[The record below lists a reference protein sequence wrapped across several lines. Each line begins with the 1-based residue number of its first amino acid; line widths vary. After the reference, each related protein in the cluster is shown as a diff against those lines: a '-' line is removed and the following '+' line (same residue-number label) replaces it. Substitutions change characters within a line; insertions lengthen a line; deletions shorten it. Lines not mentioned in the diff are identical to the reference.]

1 MTTKMHSADYLNRL
15 LLRYSG
21 TFDIYQPYTI
31 LEREYPAYGYFF
43 SHVEKYVLVRAANM
57 WSADSY
63 EHILF
68 STREEL
74 TMADLEE
81 YGRAVRE
88 YIEPKLVLKGEKL
101 PDPNHM
107 YSYIT
112 IAVAADR
119 ALSPEVRKAVKKF
132 RFEKSYMHSIRGYS
146 QARIAVA
153 SMEDESVTLNRAGRT
168 LKKLYG
174 SVFEEVRNG
183 KPGYREALKE
193 QGIESFK
200 QQVPD

>member
-1 MTTKMHSADYLNRL
+1 MNSADYLDRL

-31 LEREYPAYGYFF
+31 LGREYPAYGYFF
-43 SHVEKYVLVRAANM
+43 SHMEKYVLVRKANM

-68 STREEL
+68 VNTEDL
-74 TMADLEE
+74 TTKDLEE
-81 YGRAVRE
+81 YRHAVAE

-112 IAVAADR
+112 IAAVTEK
-119 ALSPEVRKAVKKF
+119 ALSPEIKRAVRKFK
-132 RFEKSYMHSIRGYS
+132 FEKSYMHSIRGYS

-153 SMEDESVTLNRAGRT
+153 SMEDENICLNAAGRT
-168 LKKLYG
+168 LKKLYR
-174 SVFEEVRNG
+174 SVFEEVKAG
-183 KPGYREALKE
+183 KPGYSEALKK
-193 QGIESFK
+193 QGIESFR
-200 QQVPD
+200 QQISG

>member
-1 MTTKMHSADYLNRL
+1 MHSADYLNRL

-81 YGRAVRE
+81 YGRAVKE

-101 PDPNHM
+101 P
-107 YSYIT
+107 
-112 IAVAADR
+112 
-119 ALSPEVRKAVKKF
+119 
-132 RFEKSYMHSIRGYS
+132 
-146 QARIAVA
+146 
-153 SMEDESVTLNRAGRT
+153 ESDFFVVWILPTVSHWYEILMTNI
-168 LKKLYG
+168 K
-174 SVFEEVRNG
+174 
-183 KPGYREALKE
+183 
-193 QGIESFK
+193 
-200 QQVPD
+200 